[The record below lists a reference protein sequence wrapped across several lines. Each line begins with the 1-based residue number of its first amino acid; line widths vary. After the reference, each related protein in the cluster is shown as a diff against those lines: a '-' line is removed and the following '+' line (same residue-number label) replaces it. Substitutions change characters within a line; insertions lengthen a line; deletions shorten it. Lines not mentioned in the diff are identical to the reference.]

1 MRHTFVFFI
10 LLLLSEL
17 SLTGARAADL
27 HPPKQVTAGNGF
39 SIATTG
45 NGDATFYLVGPSD
58 RAKQTVRLGNGIEV
72 AADDGGTAGGYIATA
87 SWAGGCGSSAFSF
100 VACDPAHP
108 TVTGMPAPV

>member
-58 RAKQTVRLGNGIEV
+58 RAKQTVRLGDRKSTRLNSSH
-72 AADDGGTAGGYIATA
+72 GYISYAVFCLKKKKHIRTPQSHA
-87 SWAGGCGSSAFSF
+87 E
-100 VACDPAHP
+100 D
-108 TVTGMPAPV
+108 

>member
-58 RAKQTVRLGNGIEV
+58 RAKQTVRLGNAIEV
-72 AADDGGTAGGYIATA
+72 AADDVRTAGRYIAVVWG
-87 SWAGGCGSSAFSF
+87 SDGCGRSAVVVS
-100 VACDPAHP
+100 ACCRARL
-108 TVTGMPAPV
+108 T